1 MSTLEPKPRRR
12 SGGPRTAHGKSKSS
26 QNSRTHMIFVD
37 EVLPE
42 EESAASLL
50 YDEIRSE
57 FRLEGAMELGIG
69 RELVQSELQARRI
82 EKFAVQESIKARM
95 LACCNV
101 DDRRRS
107 VWLRIPKEYESAPGY
122 LTRMRPELC
131 AAFLKQLKRMI
142 ENRGPRPDEDLA
154 FLTAIY
160 RSQMTD
166 IAEKIVIYLQF
177 LKTRERLEKAD
188 ENTKVRGN
196 VDYQALILEAIESEI
211 QAQEIRQKLQN
222 IRELYEPASDSVV
235 LPPPDVDDRI
245 ERYRTADMRKR
256 GRLLAIL
263 ETVRRLKK
271 ET

>member
-1 MSTLEPKPRRR
+1 
-12 SGGPRTAHGKSKSS
+12 
-26 QNSRTHMIFVD
+26 MIFVD
-37 EVLPE
+37 AVLPE
-42 EESAASLL
+42 EENAASLL
-50 YDEIRSE
+50 FDEIRSE
-57 FRLEGAMELGIG
+57 LRMQGPMELRIC
-69 RELVQSELQARRI
+69 RDLMQNELQARRI

-101 DDRRRS
+101 DDRSRS

-142 ENRGPRPDEDLA
+142 ENRGPRPDEDLD

-160 RSQMTD
+160 RSQITD

-177 LKTRERLEKAD
+177 LKTREHLEKAD
-188 ENTKVRGN
+188 ETTKVRGN

-235 LPPPDVDDRI
+235 LPSPDVDDRI

-263 ETVRRLKK
+263 ETVRCLKSERSNPK
-271 ET
+271 